1 MAKKNSSVALVAVI
15 ILIGALAGCQKSHI
29 QVLQEQVKKNPND
42 VKAHT
47 DLAYQLTEM
56 KRYEEAIEHYDIA
69 ISLRPGDFMATN
81 NKAHVYYEM
90 GKYDKA
96 LEIFMSLI
104 KDDPKNSLLYS
115 NVAMCFHNM
124 KKYNDA
130 YIGYMKALELNPKN
144 GKAADGFKILEQDM
158 KSEGLPFPPAPPK

>member
-1 MAKKNSSVALVAVI
+1 MAKKIKGAALVAVI
-15 ILIGALAGCQKSHI
+15 IMVGAFAGCQKSHV

-96 LEIFMSLI
+96 LEIFMGLL
-104 KDDPKNSLLYS
+104 KEDPKNSLLYS

-124 KKYNDA
+124 KMYKEA
-130 YIGYMKALELNPKN
+130 YAAYKMALEINPKN
-144 GKAADGFKILEQDM
+144 AKASDGFKILEQDM
-158 KSEGLPFPPAPPK
+158 KTEGAKQQPAK